1 MVGQSPMSLLPQEA
15 SFEELVQ
22 DVFLA
27 FRGSGLMLSALD
39 AELVSKWA
47 KSGVPFEVVA
57 WGIRRAAEKAGW
69 DTRGGDPAVRSLQR
83 CRREVDSEV
92 RKYRARSPGASGPA
106 DERTRPPFAE
116 RPRRRLRAALRQTAA
131 AHPRLRRPIDELLLR
146 LSASPVDLS
155 AAANQLEMVQIR
167 LLRAL
172 PFPQR
177 LSILRQ
183 ARAQMTSL
191 APGASV
197 RGRKLARRFH
207 RAALLRK
214 SLGLPSFW

>member
-1 MVGQSPMSLLPQEA
+1 MSLLPQEA
-15 SFEELVQ
+15 SFEEMVQ
-22 DVFLA
+22 DLFLA
-27 FRGSGLMLSALD
+27 FRGSGLMLSPLD

-47 KSGVPFEVVA
+47 QTGVPFEVVA

-69 DTRGGDPAVRSLQR
+69 SARVGDPAVRSLQR
-83 CRREVDSEV
+83 CRRDVDSEV
-92 RKYRARSPGASGPA
+92 RKYRARSAGASGPA
-106 DERTRPPFAE
+106 DEPTRPRVAD
-116 RPRRRLRAALRQTAA
+116 RARRRLRAALRQTATA
-131 AHPRLRRPIDELLLR
+131 YPRLRQPIDELLVRLR
-146 LSASPVDLS
+146 TSPVDLS

-167 LLRAL
+167 LLRSLA
-172 PFPQR
+172 FPER

-183 ARAQMTSL
+183 ARARMTSL